1 MKRRPGCG
9 PGLAP
14 GLLGKFG
21 VTLDQLRI
29 FIAVAEREHITKAA
43 QAVHRTQS
51 AVSAAIAALEDR
63 HGVKLFD
70 RLGRRIALT
79 SAGRTF
85 LDQARTLIAH
95 SAAAEQAL
103 ADIAGLKTGVLT
115 LAASQT
121 IGNYWLPQRL
131 ESFARTY
138 PGVAIKLTIGNT
150 EEVVAR
156 TAAGEID
163 LAFVEGAVRNPA
175 IVARVLG
182 DDELL
187 IVAPPGTR
195 APRRLDARWLTSM
208 PWIVREP
215 GSGTREAFESAL
227 QKLGVRVVACK
238 IGLELPS
245 NESVRAAVEAGAGL
259 AIMSRLVV
267 DAAVRSGALTALSP
281 KVAKRRFWIVRHRQ
295 RYLSQAA
302 QALTRIVDQYDNK
315 ASHPAE
321 SA

>member
-1 MKRRPGCG
+1 
-9 PGLAP
+9 
-14 GLLGKFG
+14 

-85 LDQARTLIAH
+85 LDEARSLVAH
-95 SAAAEQAL
+95 STAAEQAL
-103 ADIAGLKTGVLT
+103 VDLAGLKVGALT

-121 IGNYWLPQRL
+121 VGNYWLPQRL
-131 ESFARTY
+131 QLFARTY
-138 PGVAIKLTIGNT
+138 PGIAIKLKIGNT

-156 TAAGEID
+156 TVAGEID
-163 LAFVEGAVRNPA
+163 LGFVEGAVRNPA
-175 IVARVLG
+175 IVARALG

-195 APRRLDARWLTSM
+195 APRRPDAKWLTSM
-208 PWIVREP
+208 PWIARES
-215 GSGTREAFESAL
+215 GSGTREAFEAAL
-227 QKLGVRVVACK
+227 QKLGVRVAARRVV
-238 IGLELPS
+238 LEMPS

-267 DAAVRSGALTALSP
+267 DAAVRSGALMALSP
-281 KVAKRRFWIVRHRQ
+281 NLAMRRFWVVRHRQ
-295 RYLSQAA
+295 RYLSLAA
-302 QALTRIVDQYDNK
+302 QALTKIVDQFDDK
-315 ASHPAE
+315 VSDLPD
-321 SA
+321 SGLP